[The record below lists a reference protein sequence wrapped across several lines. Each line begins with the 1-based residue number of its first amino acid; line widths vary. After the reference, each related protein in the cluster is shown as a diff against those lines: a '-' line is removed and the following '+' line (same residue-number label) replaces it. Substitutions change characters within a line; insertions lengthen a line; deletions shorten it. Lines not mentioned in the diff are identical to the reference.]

1 MTVTREAVTDR
12 PTAPS
17 DPVLIRRLFGLAWR
31 YRGHCLQVLGIQVV
45 LLTLGIAGLMLT
57 GIGVD
62 FIKHA
67 LEGTPL
73 GENRFHL
80 TLPDGWPPLH
90 VLGLLA
96 GLILGFALIRA

>member
-1 MTVTREAVTDR
+1 MTAASEAVTDQ
-12 PTAPS
+12 PTTPA
-17 DPVLIRRLFGLAWR
+17 DRVLVRRLFGLAWR

-45 LLTLGIAGLMLT
+45 LLPLGIAGLGLT
-57 GIGVD
+57 GIGVAY
-62 FIKHA
+62 IKHK

-73 GENRFHL
+73 GASRLHL
-80 TLPDGWPPLH
+80 ALPEAWPPLQ